1 MKQFFSFFSDKG
13 RGKPCPFYFFLLFTA
28 WAALFSLFIPF
39 TLSAQQPILPER
51 ERARV
56 VDEIL
61 EDRLTNLLP
70 QLMRREGVDMWIIV
84 SREYNEDPVM
94 KTMLPS
100 TWLSARRRTIMVFFD
115 KGGDAPLEKLAIARY
130 DVGNLLKGE
139 WDINIQPNQWLAL
152 AKIIEDRSPKKI
164 ALNISKDYGHADGL
178 TYTEHQELMA
188 ALPEKQKTKIV
199 SADRLAVA
207 WLETRSEKEAAIYP
221 LICRISHE
229 IIEEAFSEKVIH
241 PGITTTDDVVWWMR
255 QRVTDLGLGTWF
267 HPTVDIQRYD
277 PANFD
282 HLRTFSKRPDKQVIM
297 PGDLL
302 HCDFGITYLRLNTD
316 QQQNAYV
323 LRPGET
329 DVPEFLKK
337 AFIKGNRLQDILTEK
352 FRTGTTGNK
361 MLLEALDQAKKEGIV
376 ASIYSHPIGVHGH
389 AAGPTIGMW
398 DQQQGVKGPG
408 DYPLFPNTAYSIEL
422 NAAVEIPEWKKIIRI
437 MLEEDGYY
445 TTEGF
450 KYLDGRQKEIFV
462 IPRMKEKVK

>member
-1 MKQFFSFFSDKG
+1 MLKRPLLRHFLSIAFCLVTFLSFSQ
-13 RGKPCPFYFFLLFTA
+13 T
-28 WAALFSLFIPF
+28 
-39 TLSAQQPILPER
+39 PILPER

-61 EDRLTNLLP
+61 EDRFNNLLP
-70 QLMRREGVDMWIIV
+70 QLMRREGIDMWIII

-100 TWLSARRRTIMVFFD
+100 TWLSARRRTIMVFYD
-115 KGGDAPLEKLAIARY
+115 AGGDKPLEKLAIARY

-139 WDINIQPNQWLAL
+139 WDINVQPNQWLAL
-152 AKIIEDRSPKKI
+152 SKVIDDRNPKKI
-164 ALNISKDYGHADGL
+164 ALNFSKDYGHSDGL
-178 TYTEHQELMA
+178 TFTEHKEFMT
-188 ALPEKQKTKIV
+188 ALSEKQKAKIV

-221 LICRISHE
+221 LICRISHQ

-255 QRVTDLGLGTWF
+255 QKVTDLGLETWF
-267 HPTVDIQRYD
+267 HPTVDIQRLD
-277 PANFD
+277 PESFD
-282 HLRTFSKRPDKQVIM
+282 HLRTFSKRPSKQVIM

-316 QQQNAYV
+316 QQQHAYV

-329 DVPEFLKK
+329 DIPEYLKK
-337 AFIKGNRLQDILTEK
+337 AFVQGNRLQDILTERFK
-352 FRTGTTGNK
+352 VGTTGNK
-361 MLLEALDQAKKEGIV
+361 MLLESLEQAKKEGITG
-376 ASIYSHPIGVHGH
+376 SIYSHPIGVHGH

-398 DQQQGVKGPG
+398 DQQQGVPGTG
-408 DYPLFPNTAYSIEL
+408 DYPLFQNTAYSIEL
-422 NAAVEIPEWKKIIRI
+422 NAAVEIPEWKKTIRI

-445 TTEGF
+445 DANGF
-450 KYLDGRQKEIFV
+450 RYLDGRQKEMFT
-462 IPRMKEKVK
+462 IPRKVSNVK